1 MIISIFL
8 QTRPK
13 PVIAPSNENHHVT
26 DNALT
31 RVNIHVYNVHTLAH
45 HMVIPSPEK

>member
-13 PVIAPSNENHHVT
+13 PVIASSNENHHLN
-26 DNALT
+26 DYALT
-31 RVNIHVYNVHTLAH
+31 GVFI
-45 HMVIPSPEK
+45 